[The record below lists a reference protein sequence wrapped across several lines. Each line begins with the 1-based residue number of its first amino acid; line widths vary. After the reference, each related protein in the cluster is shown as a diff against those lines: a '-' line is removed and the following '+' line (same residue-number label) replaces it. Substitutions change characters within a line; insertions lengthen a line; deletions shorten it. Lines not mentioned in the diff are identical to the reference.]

1 MATKTKSA
9 TNNKLTAK
17 TAQISDDIHEMGDA
31 ARRIAGGSVDAL
43 RETAQDYYERGQS
56 RAQSLYDQGQSRA
69 RNLGENMKSKVQ
81 DQPMKSLL
89 IAAGIGFIAAC
100 LFRRK

>member
-9 TNNKLTAK
+9 TNGKVSVGTS
-17 TAQISDDIHEMGDA
+17 QIADDFHEMGDA

-43 RETAQDYYERGQS
+43 RETARDYCERGQS
-56 RAQSLYDQGQSRA
+56 RAQSLYEQGQSRA
-69 RNLGENMKSKVQ
+69 RNLGEGMKTRVQ
-81 DQPMKSLL
+81 DQPVKSLL